1 MAQYSLSGSIL
12 LELNM
17 VIEADSK
24 AEVIEEASFFLANAD
39 ETLPVDI
46 YRDGGVSITDW
57 NYGDFDLPMPEQIT
71 KT

>member
-1 MAQYSLSGSIL
+1 MTQYSLSGSIL

-39 ETLPVDI
+39 ETLPVDA
-46 YRDGGVSITDW
+46 YHDGKVSITDW
-57 NYGDFDLPMPEQIT
+57 NFGDFELPQPEQIT

>member
-17 VIEADSK
+17 VIEADGK

-39 ETLPVDI
+39 ETLTVDA